1 MNDNLDLLDI
11 LTVLSF
17 IIGIQNLE
25 LNIGQS
31 NSLDKHLEQQDN
43 ILINEQNEMLKKII
57 EQNKEII
64 KLLKENRYA

>member
-25 LNIGQS
+25 LNIDQS
-31 NSLDKHLEQQDN
+31 NSLDKHLEQQDH

-57 EQNKEII
+57 EQNEEII